1 MAVKT
6 KAQILSEIASLL
18 ADNTTGDISANDV
31 RTVVNDITDS
41 YEDLITAGT
50 TSQYW
55 RGDKTWQTLP
65 IYELDGTL
73 TAAQINAL
81 DTTPIQVIAAQGAN
95 KIVLV
100 ESVTAKFT
108 YIAPAY
114 TTTGEVWTTYDETDV
129 NQRITTLIDD
139 IRLTGSNNAWITNT
153 GVQIKLYS
161 TSIENKP
168 VKLYCD
174 AAISGG
180 AGTLKYN
187 IKYRIISF

>member
-6 KAQILSEIASLL
+6 KAQILSEISTLL
-18 ADNTTGDISANDV
+18 ADNTSGDISANDV

-41 YEDLITAGT
+41 YENLITAGT

-65 IYELDGTL
+65 IYEIDGSL
-73 TAAQINAL
+73 TSAQINGL
-81 DTTPIQVIAAQGAN
+81 DTTAIQIIAAPGAN
-95 KIVLV
+95 KMILV
-100 ESVTAKFT
+100 ESVTTKFT

-114 TTTGEVWTTYDETDV
+114 TTTGEIWTTYDETDV
-129 NQRITTLIDD
+129 NQRITGLIDD
-139 IRLTGSNNAWITNT
+139 IRLTGSNNAWQTNT

-168 VKLYCD
+168 IKLYCD

-180 AGTLKYN
+180 SGTIKYN

>member
-6 KAQILSEIASLL
+6 KAQILTEISTLL

>member
-129 NQRITTLIDD
+129 NQRITALIDD